1 MFIDYVNDQCPISV
15 ICIQES
21 WGHEGI
27 DMSYFS
33 LPNYKMINQNRRL
46 SAHGGLITY
55 IHDDFAYKELN
66 SELPIT
72 STSTLSES
80 LFLEVWQKRFAKQK
94 YIIGNVYRLP
104 SYISDD
110 VISFIIQ
117 YSDLLNIIRA
127 RSKFVYVCG
136 DYNIDLLKI
145 NSDNEYCSFYENV
158 LSSSFAPKITLP
170 TMICDATSTLID
182 NVYTNVI
189 DKEHIC
195 GILVRPISDHQ
206 M

>member
-1 MFIDYVNDQCPISV
+1 MSSINAKFDQLKMFIDYVNDHCPISV

-72 STSTLSES
+72 STSTLFES
-80 LFLEVWQKRFAKQK
+80 LFLEVWLKRFAKQK

-110 VISFIIQ
+110 VISFTIQ

-127 RSKFVYVCG
+127 RSKFDFVCG

-145 NSDNEYCSFYENV
+145 NSNNEYCSFYENIIFKFC
-158 LSSSFAPKITLP
+158 SKNH
-170 TMICDATSTLID
+170 TS
-182 NVYTNVI
+182 
-189 DKEHIC
+189 H
-195 GILVRPISDHQ
+195 
-206 M
+206 